1 MERKQNPHAKS
12 DARPEREKIKL
23 DRRYGEIGI
32 SAVKAA
38 VQPHGEQ
45 HQQQP
50 RSGSKTVNRRQGR

>member
-1 MERKQNPHAKS
+1 MEPKRRPPTKS
-12 DARPEREKIKL
+12 DALPEREKVKL

-45 HQQQP
+45 HQ
-50 RSGSKTVNRRQGR
+50 